1 MLTGEEHCG
10 RLTLDG
16 HLDPTCGC
24 FEEGYALGKKKLE
37 MELESWKP
45 GTHLPGCG
53 CLPCRLFR
61 SWVDLNCY
69 ESLGIFIGGGEPRIH
84 IR

>member
-24 FEEGYALGKKKLE
+24 YEEGYAQGKKKLE
-37 MELESWKP
+37 TELEVWKP

-53 CLPCRLFR
+53 CLPCRPFR
-61 SWVDLNCY
+61 SWADL
-69 ESLGIFIGGGEPRIH
+69 EGEAA
-84 IR
+84 